1 MYQNLCEEKKQ
12 IKKCKKTR
20 ERCQNVSEEEREKKR
35 QYYRERNKNLSEVQ
49 KQMLVEY
56 RRNYYITHKK

>member
-1 MYQNLCEEKKQ
+1 MS
-12 IKKCKKTR
+12 
-20 ERCQNVSEEEREKKR
+20 RCQEEREKKR